1 MPPSPAASKRAKL
14 EHLSSRR
21 WKEASVKKATIIGV
35 DLAKNV
41 FQLHGAAADGSV
53 LFRKKLTRL
62 QFQRF
67 MADHPACTVVMEA
80 CGSAH
85 HWAREMAGM
94 GHAPRLIAPKYVKPF
109 VKRQKNDS
117 ADAEAI
123 VEAALR
129 PTMRFV
135 EIKSL
140 EDQARAVLFRARAQL
155 IRQRAEA
162 ANALRAHLYE
172 FGFVAPLGIHQV
184 KRLAEIIETEGDQLP
199 AVVRLACGELLAHIA
214 ELTERIA
221 AVDKEV
227 AVQSGE
233 GETSR
238 RLQTMPGVG
247 PITALAVET
256 FAPTMESFRS
266 GRDFAAWLGL
276 VPLQQST
283 GGKQVLGKTSKMGQR
298 DIRRLLISGAMSVV
312 QAACRRGARPGSWLA
327 LMLGRKPKM
336 LVAIALANKMARGI
350 WAMMTKKEDY
360 RGPAMAAA

>member
-1 MPPSPAASKRAKL
+1 M
-14 EHLSSRR
+14 
-21 WKEASVKKATIIGV
+21 KKATIIGV

-53 LFRKKLTRL
+53 VFRKKLTRL

-123 VEAALR
+123 VEAAQR

-155 IRQRAEA
+155 IRQRTEA

-172 FGFVAPLGIHQV
+172 FGFVAPLGISQV
-184 KRLAEIIETEGDQLP
+184 KRLAEIIEAERDRLP
-199 AVVRLACGELLAHIA
+199 SAVRLACGELLTHIA
-214 ELTERIA
+214 QLTERLGSLDKEIIRRIIRRHINEVKYCYEQELTKKPDLGGRIMVQFTIA
-221 AVDKEV
+221 A
-227 AVQSGE
+227 SGQVIA
-233 GETSR
+233 SV
-238 RLQTMPGVG
+238 LQNSTMGN
-247 PITALAVET
+247 ARVENCT
-256 FAPTMESFRS
+256 
-266 GRDFAAWLGL
+266 
-276 VPLQQST
+276 
-283 GGKQVLGKTSKMGQR
+283 
-298 DIRRLLISGAMSVV
+298 V
-312 QAACRRGARPGSWLA
+312 QAVRRWEFPKP
-327 LMLGRKPKM
+327 LGG
-336 LVAIALANKMARGI
+336 GI
-350 WAMMTKKEDY
+350 VIVSYPFVLT
-360 RGPAMAAA
+360 PAG